1 VGVCANGGRSTEVET
16 PTAQLVQPGGRFGM
30 PGARYLLRSVFSMPT
45 YRPNKGRHENGQ
57 NYLVNKSMIKK
68 VVDLVPVSA
77 SVPVIEIGPGHG
89 ALTFPLQDRVLATGG
104 SLTAIEI
111 DPASVRWLE
120 ERLRPEV
127 HLYEQDV
134 LDFVLPDGPHVLV
147 GNLPFHLTTAILR
160 HVLHSPGWTHAVF
173 LVQWEVARRRAGVGG
188 ATMMTAQWWPWF
200 DFEQHGRIPSTHFRP
215 RPTVDAGVLV
225 MRRREEPLVNWS
237 ERARYASFVHA
248 VFTGKGR
255 GIADIVSRVVGRRRE
270 RRCAEVLREAGVPA
284 NALPKQLD
292 AGQWATLFKAVGR

>member
-1 VGVCANGGRSTEVET
+1 MVDRRRDR
-16 PTAQLVQPGGRFGM
+16 PG
-30 PGARYLLRSVFSMPT
+30 LR
-45 YRPNKGRHENGQ
+45 
-57 NYLVNKSMIKK
+57 
-68 VVDLVPVSA
+68 
-77 SVPVIEIGPGHG
+77 
-89 ALTFPLQDRVLATGG
+89 
-104 SLTAIEI
+104 
-111 DPASVRWLE
+111 RWLE

-134 LDFVLPDGPHVLV
+134 LDLCCGRPARPG

-200 DFEQHGRIPSTHFRP
+200 DFEQHGRIPSHISVPP
-215 RPTVDAGVLV
+215 RPSDAGVLV

-248 VFTGKGR
+248 VFNGKGR

-292 AGQWATLFKAVGR
+292 AGQWAHCLRPWGAKGELIAMRSVAASDVGSRRSAIPPRSCSRETLKTAPLAIRRAMSSRSIRPARHRGSRIHAI